1 MLPTGQELQIFEL
14 TSLTLQV
21 QPRKEEEV
29 MISRQFWRWVFR
41 TSQLV
46 TLVQNQINRIII
58 RFNVLCVVMK

>member
-14 TSLTLQV
+14 TSLTQQV